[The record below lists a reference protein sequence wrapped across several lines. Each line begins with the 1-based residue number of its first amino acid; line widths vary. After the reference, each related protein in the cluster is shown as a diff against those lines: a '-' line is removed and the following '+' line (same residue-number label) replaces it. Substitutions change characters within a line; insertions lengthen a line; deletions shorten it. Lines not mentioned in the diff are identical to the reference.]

1 MQAKC
6 QDCCDSE
13 EMMLVIARS
22 RKTGPKMDTRE
33 GCITTKDVSK
43 SIIFNGELIS
53 SLASLCIA
61 ILLFFLLSSFLKQD
75 FEPFLRFL
83 CFLPF
88 PVKLFISNR
97 VNRFHNKKF
106 LSSVFCLTETLCVS
120 SRWLKQY
127 STWLHNICISKG
139 FKISEMKIFWN
150 SKWSPRNLN

>member
-61 ILLFFLLSSFLKQD
+61 IFLFFLLSSFLKQD
-75 FEPFLRFL
+75 IFSTIPL
-83 CFLPF
+83 F

-97 VNRFHNKKF
+97 VNRFHDEMF

>member
-75 FEPFLRFL
+75 IFSTIPL
-83 CFLPF
+83 F

-97 VNRFHNKKF
+97 VNRFHDEKF

-150 SKWSPRNLN
+150 SKWIPRNLN

>member
-53 SLASLCIA
+53 SLASLCIV

-75 FEPFLRFL
+75 IFSTIPL
-83 CFLPF
+83 F

-97 VNRFHNKKF
+97 VNRFHDEMF

-139 FKISEMKIFWN
+139 FKISEIKIFWN
-150 SKWSPRNLN
+150 SKWIPRNLN